1 MSEAVYPGMTRGAR
15 PSGRCVRSGRR
26 GRAGRD
32 ARSCSRSAV
41 RTPACAWARPLRRLA
56 GLPRNA
62 IIFRKA
68 LGKGAF
74 SSLLKLTQAFG
85 GGKALLPAPPPGT
98 AGPWKLGT
106 PVWSVCGRPAPGWF
120 SRRARCG
127 VSADSVT
134 NRKVCDAIFLGL
146 WWRFLFFFFFP

>member
-1 MSEAVYPGMTRGAR
+1 MTRGAR

-68 LGKGAF
+68 RGKGAF

-85 GGKALLPAPPPGT
+85 GGKALLPAPPRGQPVLGSWERLFGAC
-98 AGPWKLGT
+98 AGAQPQVGFPEELA
-106 PVWSVCGRPAPGWF
+106 V
-120 SRRARCG
+120 
-127 VSADSVT
+127 VSALIRSPTGKCATQPSWGSGGD
-134 NRKVCDAIFLGL
+134 
-146 WWRFLFFFFFP
+146 FFFSFFFHKYGTVL